1 MRIITGSARG
11 TKLTTLEGDATR
23 PTTDKVK
30 EALFSM
36 IQFDIEGRAVLDL
49 FAGSG
54 QLGLEALSRGAVRG
68 TFIDES
74 RAAVDVIIDNAK
86 KTHLFD
92 RCRVSVS
99 GAVPFLKSAAGRE
112 TYDIVFLDPPYASG
126 LLKESL
132 ALLPS
137 ILAPGASV
145 VCECDT
151 EVVSRRLSVRKDED
165 ATAERVLQEI
175 FGGDAAL
182 MAKYSLRRSTVYGR
196 TRIALLSLADAENTG
211 EAE

>member
-11 TKLTTLEGDATR
+11 TKLATLEGDATR

-54 QLGLEALSRGAVRG
+54 QLGLEALSRGAARG

-99 GAVPFLKSAAGRE
+99 GAFR
-112 TYDIVFLDPPYASG
+112 F
-126 LLKESL
+126 
-132 ALLPS
+132 
-137 ILAPGASV
+137 
-145 VCECDT
+145 
-151 EVVSRRLSVRKDED
+151 
-165 ATAERVLQEI
+165 
-175 FGGDAAL
+175 
-182 MAKYSLRRSTVYGR
+182 
-196 TRIALLSLADAENTG
+196 
-211 EAE
+211 

>member
-54 QLGLEALSRGAVRG
+54 QLGLEALSRGAARG

-182 MAKYSLRRSTVYGR
+182 MAKYTLRRSTVYGR